1 MVKEPPSWSPDAVSG
16 TVLMEYL
23 QRVSPQFVA
32 AELDQLG
39 LLEAADRAAATVLMK
54 LEAPRRLP
62 RKFAAMLALA
72 MCAMIVVLAHTRLD
86 VNKRVTKL
94 MGVSKAS
101 FASAE
106 EMMALTGMQVGGVTP
121 FALPPGMPLFVDQ
134 RIPDLEWIILGG
146 GGRTLKIKIPPA
158 VFEALGA
165 EVVEGLAM

>member
-1 MVKEPPSWSPDAVSG
+1 MKERDMVKEPPSWSPDAVSG

-72 MCAMIVVLAHTRLD
+72 MCAMIVVLAHTRHLG
-86 VNKRVTKL
+86 L
-94 MGVSKAS
+94 MNVLPENDGSH
-101 FASAE
+101 F
-106 EMMALTGMQVGGVTP
+106 MQLAGPTP
-121 FALPPGMPLFVDQ
+121 
-134 RIPDLEWIILGG
+134 EW
-146 GGRTLKIKIPPA
+146 
-158 VFEALGA
+158 
-165 EVVEGLAM
+165 

>member
-1 MVKEPPSWSPDAVSG
+1 MVKEPPSWSPDAVAG

-72 MCAMIVVLAHTRLD
+72 MCAMIVVLAHTRHLG
-86 VNKRVTKL
+86 L
-94 MGVSKAS
+94 MNVLPENDGSH
-101 FASAE
+101 F
-106 EMMALTGMQVGGVTP
+106 MQLAGPTP
-121 FALPPGMPLFVDQ
+121 
-134 RIPDLEWIILGG
+134 EW
-146 GGRTLKIKIPPA
+146 
-158 VFEALGA
+158 
-165 EVVEGLAM
+165 